1 MCSKEIT
8 SAGGIMMDKTH
19 ITDKAHK
26 NRNGMNKAAKAE
38 QFLRYPSMSIAI
50 YNGSTIVHFL
60 LGGLGIFVAYSFS
73 PWAGWTFGLLY
84 VVASFT
90 EMYIVMPL
98 TVCPHCIYYRIK
110 DSLCI
115 SGLNVL
121 SRKIAKTGHQKNFSK
136 RASGIF
142 CQNNLYMAALIVP
155 IVAIIPGIFMSFS
168 AVLVGLLVL
177 LVGLLLYRFFVIFPR
192 IACLHCK
199 GKHTCPQAAAMGVRD
214 R

>member
-1 MCSKEIT
+1 
-8 SAGGIMMDKTH
+8 MMDKARMM
-19 ITDKAHK
+19 DKAH
-26 NRNGMNKAAKAE
+26 RNSNNAKKPVKAE
-38 QFLRYPSMSIAI
+38 QFLRYPAMSIAI
-50 YNGSTIVHFL
+50 YNGSTILHFL
-60 LGGLGIFVAYSFS
+60 LGGIGIFLAYGFS

-84 VVASFT
+84 TAASFA

-98 TVCPHCIYYRIK
+98 TVCPHCIYFRIK

-121 SRKIAKTGHQKNFSK
+121 SRKIAKTGHQKDFSK
-136 RASGIF
+136 RSSGIF

-155 IVAIIPGIFMSFS
+155 IIAIIPGVFISFS
-168 AVLVGLLVL
+168 VVLVGLLIL

-199 GKHTCPQAAAMGVRD
+199 GKHACPQAAAMGVRD